1 MSRKISVESKIVNY
15 VRTAS
20 PERVHIVFALVR
32 DAYRERFAAKP
43 DVVKAPRKRRTPKPK
58 PVEAETATGASA

>member
-1 MSRKISVESKIVNY
+1 MNRKISVESKIVNY

-43 DVVKAPRKRRTPKPK
+43 DVVKAPRKRRASKPK
-58 PVEAETATGASA
+58 PAETEAAIGTSA